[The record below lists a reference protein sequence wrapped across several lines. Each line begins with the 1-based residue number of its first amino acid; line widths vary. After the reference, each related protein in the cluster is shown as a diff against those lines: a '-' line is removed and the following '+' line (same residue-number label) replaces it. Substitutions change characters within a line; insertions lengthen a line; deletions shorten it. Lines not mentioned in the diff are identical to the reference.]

1 MQLPEGFTQELLDH
15 LNDGVYF
22 VDRSRTIT
30 FWNRGA
36 QAMTGWAPRDVIIG
50 RVCPE
55 VVLRHVDADGN
66 ELCLTACPLSAALT
80 DGKPHRADV
89 FLHHKAG
96 HRVPVRIEVVPVRDA
111 AGSVVGAVEVFTDQT
126 ERMEAIR
133 RVEELTEIVF
143 LDPLTGIGNRRYAE
157 VVLEEKMA
165 EVSRYGFR
173 FGVLFADVDR
183 FKEINDHRGHETG
196 DAVLRMV
203 ATTLA
208 RSARSLDFVGRWGGE
223 EFVVVLANVTDFNL
237 ALVAD
242 RARRLVEKSELPS
255 DSGPLRTTISVGATL
270 VRTGEQASDV
280 VKRADGLMYEAKAA
294 GRNRVVVRL

>member
-1 MQLPEGFTQELLDH
+1 MVLPEGFGKELLDH

-36 QAMTGWAPRDVIIG
+36 QAITGWAPRDVIG
-50 RVCPE
+50 RACPE
-55 VVLRHVDADGN
+55 GVLRHVDAEGN
-66 ELCLTACPLSAALT
+66 ELCRSGCPISAVLD
-80 DGKPHRADV
+80 DGMPHRADL
-89 FLHHKAG
+89 FLHHRAG
-96 HRVPVRIEVVPVRDA
+96 HRVPVRVQAVAVRDE
-111 AGSVVGAVEVFTDQT
+111 AGAVIGAVEVFTDQT

-165 EVSRYGFR
+165 ELTRYGFR
-173 FGVLFADVDR
+173 FGVLFVDVDH
-183 FKEINDHRGHETG
+183 FKEVNDAHGHDVG
-196 DAVLRMV
+196 DAVLKMV
-203 ATTLA
+203 AATLA

-223 EFVVVLANVTDFNL
+223 EFIVLLANVTDFNL
-237 ALVAD
+237 PLVAD
-242 RARRLVEKSELPS
+242 RARRLVEHSELPAAKGAMKVTVS
-255 DSGPLRTTISVGATL
+255 IGATL
-270 VRTGEQASDV
+270 VRKGEEIADIL
-280 VKRADGLMYEAKAA
+280 KRADGLMYEAKSA